1 MQWTESLLVTLTLWI
16 LLTEGVI
23 HLFREWHQLSTAKVM
38 GLSRMF
44 HTEDNDL
51 DLVNEQSDSVYH
63 GTSRHREGL
72 LEPTTGAIVWMRN
85 VFQGLSLFHQVV
97 LLGGGRS
104 PKWSDI
110 IGGFR

>member
-23 HLFREWHQLSTAKVM
+23 HLFREWHRLSTAKAM
-38 GLSRMF
+38 GLSEMF

-63 GTSRHREGL
+63 GTSGHTEGL
-72 LEPTTGAIVWMRN
+72 LEPTTGAICLPRAQFV
-85 VFQGLSLFHQVV
+85 
-97 LLGGGRS
+97 S
-104 PKWSDI
+104 PGSSPRRW
-110 IGGFR
+110 